1 MSRRKGRELAL
12 QILYQLDITKG
23 EALNSD
29 QFPKLTIELSEE
41 GEKFTRELVQGT
53 TEKQED
59 LDVIIRKY
67 SLHWSLERMFIIDRN
82 ILRMA
87 IYELKYMEDIP
98 PKVTINEAIE
108 IAKRYG
114 TKDSSSFING
124 ILDQVMNDLKNW
136 QQLPT

>member
-29 QFPKLTIELSEE
+29 QFPKMTMELSEE
-41 GEKFTRELVQGT
+41 GEKFTRVLIRGT
-53 TEKQED
+53 TEKQEE
-59 LDVIIRKY
+59 LDEIIRKY

>member
-12 QILYQLDITKG
+12 QMLYQMDITRG
-23 EALNSD
+23 EALKSD
-29 QFPKLTIELSEE
+29 SFPEIAIELSEE
-41 GEKFTRELVQGT
+41 AKKFTQDLIQGI
-53 TEKQED
+53 TEKQGV
-59 LDVIIRKY
+59 LDEIIRKY

-87 IYELKYMEDIP
+87 IFELKYMEDIP

-114 TKDSSSFING
+114 TKDSSGFING
-124 ILDQVMNDLKNW
+124 ILDQVMNDLKN
-136 QQLPT
+136 QQQVQT

>member
-29 QFPKLTIELSEE
+29 QFPKMTMELSEE
-41 GEKFTRELVQGT
+41 GEKFTLVLIRGT
-53 TEKQED
+53 TEKQEE
-59 LDVIIRKY
+59 LDEIIRKY

-87 IYELKYMEDIP
+87 IYELKYMDDIP